1 MSYID
6 AEGIPVAPLSMM
18 DIEKKTTKYLEEYHP
33 DFLKSPSALDV
44 DAFLSISLFKS
55 HGFMPDLITRFE
67 NSRIYARAIM
77 NKKYIQ
83 ITCEG
88 FDKLGA
94 DDGKARFDVC
104 HEGSHVVLHSEQY
117 EFFRLNPARMAMRE
131 HRIFEDAEWQAE
143 HSSGAFLM
151 PLDTLIPF
159 IGSLQKKGCPLQ
171 DIFYE
176 IMNTYKVSEKA
187 ACSRL
192 NQFRKPGFSW
202 FMVSSMKKYPGF
214 NIQHLIYEK
223 E

>member
-6 AEGIPVAPLSMM
+6 AEGLPVAPLSMM

-33 DFLKSPSALDV
+33 DFLKSPSALNV
-44 DAFLSISLFKS
+44 DAFLSISLFRS
-55 HGFMPDLITRFE
+55 HGFIPDLITKFE

-77 NKKYIQ
+77 DKKYIQ

-88 FDKLGA
+88 FNKLGA

-104 HEGSHVVLHSEQY
+104 HEGSHVVLHTEQY
-117 EFFRLNPARMAMRE
+117 EFFRLNPARLAIRE
-131 HRIFEDAEWQAE
+131 HSTCEDAEWQAE
-143 HSSGAFLM
+143 HGGGAFLM

-159 IGSLQKKGCPLQ
+159 IGSLQKTGCSLQ

-187 ACSRL
+187 ARARI
-192 NQFRKPGFSW
+192 NQFRKPGFSR
-202 FMVSSMKKYPGF
+202 FMAFSMKKYHDF
-214 NIQHLIYEK
+214 NIQRLA
-223 E
+223 

>member
-44 DAFLSISLFKS
+44 DAFLSVSLFKS
-55 HGFMPDLITRFE
+55 HGFMPDLITTFE
-67 NSRIYARAIM
+67 NSRIYARAVM
-77 NKKYIQ
+77 DKKHIQ

-88 FDKLGA
+88 FNKLGA

-143 HSSGAFLM
+143 HGGGAFLM

-159 IGSLQKKGCPLQ
+159 IGSLQKAGCSLQ
-171 DIFYE
+171 SILYE
-176 IMNTYKVSEKA
+176 IVDTYRISEKA
-187 ACSRL
+187 ARSRL
-192 NQFRKPGFSW
+192 NQFRKTGFSR
-202 FMVSSMKKYPGF
+202 FMAFSMKRYPDF
-214 NIQHLIYEK
+214 NIQKLA
-223 E
+223 

>member
-18 DIEKKTTKYLEEYHP
+18 DIEQKTTKYLEVYHP
-33 DFLKSPSALDV
+33 DFLKRPSALNV

-55 HGFMPDLITRFE
+55 HGFMPELITTFE
-67 NSRIYARAIM
+67 NSRIYARVVM
-77 NKKYIQ
+77 DKKHIQ

-88 FDKLGA
+88 FNKLGA

-104 HEGSHVVLHSEQY
+104 HEGSHVVLHLEQY

-143 HSSGAFLM
+143 HGGGAFLM
-151 PLDTLIPF
+151 PLETLIPF
-159 IGSLQKKGCPLQ
+159 IGSLQKTECSLQ
-171 DIFYE
+171 DILYE

-187 ACSRL
+187 ARSRV
-192 NQFRKPGFSW
+192 NQFSKPGFSKCMA
-202 FMVSSMKKYPGF
+202 FSMKKYPGF
-214 NIQHLIYEK
+214 NIPHLD
-223 E
+223 